1 MTAPDHP
8 IILCHD
14 CGAQH
19 ALPPAVPG
27 HRAEC
32 RRCGAVL
39 RHFRSGGLGHA
50 VALAIASVILF
61 VTANLFPVL
70 TFELEGRAQTAT
82 LLSGSVALWDG
93 GYEVLGVLV
102 FFVLFLAPLAQ
113 VLGTLYVVMPLA
125 AGRRAAPGAAW
136 TFRTVAR
143 LRRWAMAEVFLLGL
157 IVAYVKLSDLAELEP
172 GASLAA
178 LVAFILVQVW
188 GQASLSPFEV
198 WERIAPQTRA
208 AQAAAAGPARLTA
221 CHDCHQVVAG
231 TEGDCPR
238 CGAGLHHRKPDSLRR
253 GWALIAAAVI
263 LYIPANLL
271 PIMTVVYFGA
281 GQPDTILSGV
291 EELIAAEMW
300 PVALLVF
307 FASITVPVLKLIGL
321 AYLLWSVQ
329 RRSPKRRRDRTRLY
343 RLIEG
348 VGRWSMVD
356 IFMISLLAAL
366 VQLGA
371 IATIHAELGAVAFAA
386 VVVITMLASESFDP
400 RLIWDEPQRR
410 DSSHD

>member
-8 IILCHD
+8 IILCRD

-19 ALPPAVPG
+19 ALPPALPG

-32 RRCGAVL
+32 HRCGAVL
-39 RHFRSGGLGHA
+39 RHFRTGGLGQA
-50 VALAIASVILF
+50 VALAVASVILF
-61 VTANLFPVL
+61 VTANLFPIL

-125 AGRRAAPGAAW
+125 AGRTAPPGAAW
-136 TFRTVAR
+136 TFRTAAR

-188 GQASLSPFEV
+188 GEASLSPFEV
-198 WERIAPQTRA
+198 WERIAPQTRV
-208 AQAAAAGPARLTA
+208 AQAANADPGRLTA
-221 CHDCHQVVAG
+221 CHDCHQVIVG

-238 CGAGLHHRKPDSLRR
+238 CGAGLHHRKPNSLRR
-253 GWALIAAAVI
+253 SWALISAATI

-291 EELIAAEMW
+291 EALIAAEMW

-321 AYLLWSVQ
+321 TYLLLSVQ

-386 VVVITMLASESFDP
+386 VVIITMLASESFDP
-400 RLIWDEPQRR
+400 RLIWDAPQRQ
-410 DSSHD
+410 DASHD